1 VKKAVGEFKLD
12 RIDLKIAGDVTR
24 DDKGLWLTA
33 PSGTRLQLA
42 NRPKKDDK
50 DKPPDVVAEIDKAMK
65 EGKTTF
71 KVAGVADSTTL
82 HLESAQAVEKKEEK
96 KEEKK

>member
-1 VKKAVGEFKLD
+1 MKKAVGSFSLD
-12 RIDLKIAGDVTR
+12 RIDLNITGDVTR

-33 PSGTRLQLA
+33 PSGTKLQLA

-50 DKPPDVVAEIDKAMK
+50 DKPPDIVAEIDKAMK

-71 KVAGVADSTTL
+71 KVAGAVDSTTV
-82 HLESAQAVEKKEEK
+82 HLESAEAVKKTEDK
-96 KEEKK
+96 K